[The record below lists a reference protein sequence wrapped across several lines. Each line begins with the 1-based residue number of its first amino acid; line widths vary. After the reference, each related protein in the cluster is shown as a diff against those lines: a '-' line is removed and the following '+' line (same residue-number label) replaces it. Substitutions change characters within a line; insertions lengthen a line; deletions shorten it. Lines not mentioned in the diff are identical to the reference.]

1 MDSKKIM
8 TYAFAISIPCL
19 ILALVLIFAAHLSF
33 AYILF
38 YELLCVQ
45 LCLLVVGTAWHTVKA
60 DWNVSLVASKIWQI
74 AASAF
79 IVWMI
84 VTDKWSSMT
93 TAIGFLMLS
102 TVNALGFRFVCT
114 DNAKFVSDK
123 RADKVERLAS
133 TMMYK
138 VDQDGKEIVSEP
150 LCIVDGM
157 AVTPAEAR
165 RKGCTAIA
173 DAAYKYIESI
183 V

>member
-19 ILALVLIFAAHLSF
+19 ILALVLIFAAHLSL

-45 LCLLVVGTAWHTVKA
+45 ICLLVVGTAWHTVKA

-102 TVNALGFRFVCT
+102 TVNALGFRYVCT
-114 DNAKFVSDK
+114 DSAKLVSDK
-123 RADKVERLAS
+123 RVDKIERLAS
-133 TMMYK
+133 TMKYK
-138 VDQDGKEIVSEP
+138 VDKDGKEIASEP
-150 LCIVDGM
+150 LCIVDGI

-173 DAAYKYIESI
+173 DVAYKYIESI